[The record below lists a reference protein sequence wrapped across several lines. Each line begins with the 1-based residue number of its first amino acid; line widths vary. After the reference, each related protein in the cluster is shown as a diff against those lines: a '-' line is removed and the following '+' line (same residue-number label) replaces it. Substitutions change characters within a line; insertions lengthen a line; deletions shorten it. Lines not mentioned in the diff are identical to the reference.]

1 MATVQWKQLTRNISG
16 SGAFTGSLEISGS
29 IQTSGSLTVDGT
41 TVLKSND
48 TSSYSLSVEGQMR
61 VVQREVQQAIR
72 KAKIEIENLGSLGD
86 KDEDNVIDLG
96 GFF

>member
-1 MATVQWKQLTRNISG
+1 MASIKWKQLARNISG
-16 SGAFTGSLEISGS
+16 NGSFTGSLAISGS

-41 TVLKSND
+41 TVLRSND
-48 TSSYSLSVEGQMR
+48 IGSYSLSVEGQMR

-72 KAKIEIENLGSLGD
+72 KAKLEIENLGALGD
-86 KDEDNVIDLG
+86 KDEDNSLDLG

>member
-1 MATVQWKQLTRNISG
+1 MATVQWKQLARNISG
-16 SGAFTGSLEISGS
+16 SGDFTGSLSISGS

-41 TVLKSND
+41 TVLRSND
-48 TSSYSLSVEGQMR
+48 TGSYSLSVEGQMR

-72 KAKIEIENLGSLGD
+72 KAKLEIENLGSLGD
-86 KDEDNVIDLG
+86 KDEDNSLDLG

>member
-1 MATVQWKQLTRNISG
+1 MATVQWKQLSRNISG
-16 SGAFTGSLEISGS
+16 SGDFTGSLEISGS

-41 TVLKSND
+41 TVLRSND
-48 TSSYSLSVEGQMR
+48 TGSYSLSVEGQMR